1 MIFQGNSL
9 LKLFYTGIFIILGKM
24 IFAQAHLGETIY
36 GLNHRYPNEELKL
49 EYMTDGVPYTTIS
62 HEMGMYFYFFNSN
75 MKTKSCMQIPH
86 SIQDLNAQVE
96 IYNSKYVILSENKW
110 KAYLEGGGIMNI
122 TLHYDEDLETYLFL
136 YNY

>member
-1 MIFQGNSL
+1 
-9 LKLFYTGIFIILGKM
+9 M